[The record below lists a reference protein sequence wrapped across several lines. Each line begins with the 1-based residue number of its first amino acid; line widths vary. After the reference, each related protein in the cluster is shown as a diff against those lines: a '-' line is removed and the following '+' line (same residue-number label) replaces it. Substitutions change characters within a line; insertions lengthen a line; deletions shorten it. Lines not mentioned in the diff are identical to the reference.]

1 MRILNPYC
9 YCSCS
14 SYAIKVTNTK
24 PKICKKQKNFGFQIH
39 VPHCLAYANGCFE
52 FDIYFPADY
61 PNTPMLVNLETTGNR
76 SVRFNPNLVHKFI
89 TCFIVLIDIYFFL
102 SVR

>member
-1 MRILNPYC
+1 MPLKLRIL
-9 YCSCS
+9 
-14 SYAIKVTNTK
+14 K
-24 PKICKKQKNFGFQIH
+24 PKICKQTEKFWFFTI
-39 VPHCLAYANGCFE
+39 PHCLAYANGCFE

-89 TCFIVLIDIYFFL
+89 TYVLKF
-102 SVR
+102 

>member
-1 MRILNPYC
+1 MPLRLRILNPK
-9 YCSCS
+9 
-14 SYAIKVTNTK
+14 YA
-24 PKICKKQKNFGFQIH
+24 KKEKIH

-76 SVRFNPNLVHKFI
+76 SVRFNPNLVHKFLAY
-89 TCFIVLIDIYFFL
+89 FKVLIDINFFL
-102 SVR
+102 LVR